1 MNNSESNLMEVV
13 PAEVQIIKAKQ
24 DAEFAMTTAGQML
37 RSFEATQRI
46 AKMYATSSL
55 IPASLKGDPNKEFGT
70 PEQKVQAAMQKTYAN
85 CTIALNMAQ
94 RMNADPLMVMQNLY
108 IVHGQPSFSSKF
120 LIACIN
126 KCGRYAPLRYEFKGE
141 QGTDDYGCRAYTY
154 ETSDVKHKEPIYG
167 TWVTMGMAKK
177 EGWTTKNGS
186 KWLTMPDQMLIYR
199 AAAFFQRSNCPE
211 ISMGLST
218 SEELQDMGE
227 QPVYVEEVKD
237 NDLSSLAMKRMKR
250 PAAIAQAEAGT
261 AGIRLHKDQAAIA
274 QAEATT
280 VDGRKDPA
288 EAEEA
293 EGAPAPQGNPFEQ
306 AEEVNEQA
314 AEVNEQAAAKEQSE
328 ATQQNAA
335 NQNNRPSLL

>member
-108 IVHGQPSFSSKF
+108 IVYGRPSFSSQF

-154 ETSDVKHKEPIYG
+154 EASDVKHKEPIYG
-167 TWVTMGMAKK
+167 TWVTMGMAKE
-177 EGWTTKNGS
+177 EGWTKKNGN

-199 AAAFFQRSNCPE
+199 AAAFFQRSYCPE
-211 ISMGLST
+211 ICMGLST

-227 QPVYVEEVKD
+227 QPVYVEELND
-237 NDLSSLAMKRMKR
+237 NDLSTLAMKRMKR
-250 PAAIAQAEAGT
+250 PAAIAQTEAGT
-261 AGIRLHKDQAAIA
+261 AGIRLYKDQAAIA

-314 AEVNEQAAAKEQSE
+314 AEVNEQAAAKTQAE

-335 NQNNRPSLL
+335 NPNNRPSLL

>member
-1 MNNSESNLMEVV
+1 MDNSESNLMEVV

-199 AAAFFQRSNCPE
+199 ASAFFQRSNCPE

-237 NDLSSLAMKRMKR
+237 NDLNSLAMKRMKQ
-250 PAAIAQAEAGT
+250 PAALAKVEAAT
-261 AGIRLHKDQAAIA
+261 E
-274 QAEATT
+274 EA
-280 VDGRKDPA
+280 VAVEVNKEQA

-306 AEEVNEQA
+306 A
-314 AEVNEQAAAKEQSE
+314 AEAKEQAE
-328 ATQQNAA
+328 AKTQAEAKEQAEVTQQNAA

>member
-1 MNNSESNLMEVV
+1 MDNSESNLMEVV

-250 PAAIAQAEAGT
+250 PAALAKAEAAT
-261 AGIRLHKDQAAIA
+261 E
-274 QAEATT
+274 EA
-280 VDGRKDPA
+280 VAVEMNKEQA

-306 AEEVNEQA
+306 PAEAKDQ
-314 AEVNEQAAAKEQSE
+314 AEVNEQAEAKTQAE

>member
-1 MNNSESNLMEVV
+1 MDNSESNLMEVV

-108 IVHGQPSFSSKF
+108 IVYGRPSFSSQF

-154 ETSDVKHKEPIYG
+154 EASDVKHKEPIYG
-167 TWVTMGMAKK
+167 TWVTMGMAKE
-177 EGWTTKNGS
+177 EGWTKKNGN

-199 AAAFFQRSNCPE
+199 AAAFFQRSYCPE
-211 ISMGLST
+211 ICMGLST

-227 QPVYVEEVKD
+227 QPVYVEELND
-237 NDLSSLAMKRMKR
+237 NDLSTLAMKRMKR
-250 PAAIAQAEAGT
+250 PAAIAQTEAGT
-261 AGIRLHKDQAAIA
+261 AGIRLYKDQAAIA

-314 AEVNEQAAAKEQSE
+314 AAKTQAEAKEQAE
-328 ATQQNAA
+328 IRQQIAA
-335 NQNNRPSLL
+335 NPNNRPSLL

>member
-1 MNNSESNLMEVV
+1 MDNSESNLMEVV

-237 NDLSSLAMKRMKR
+237 NDLNSLAMKRMKQ
-250 PAAIAQAEAGT
+250 PAALAKVEAAT
-261 AGIRLHKDQAAIA
+261 EEAVAVEVHKEQ
-274 QAEATT
+274 
-280 VDGRKDPA
+280 A

-306 AEEVNEQA
+306 A
-314 AEVNEQAAAKEQSE
+314 AEAKEQAAAKTQAEAKEQAE
-328 ATQQNAA
+328 IRQQIAA
-335 NQNNRPSLL
+335 NPNNRPSLL

>member
-1 MNNSESNLMEVV
+1 MDNSESNLMEVV

-237 NDLSSLAMKRMKR
+237 NDLNSLAMKRMKQ
-250 PAAIAQAEAGT
+250 PAALAKVEAAT
-261 AGIRLHKDQAAIA
+261 E
-274 QAEATT
+274 EA
-280 VDGRKDPA
+280 VAVEVNKEQA

-306 AEEVNEQA
+306 A
-314 AEVNEQAAAKEQSE
+314 AEAKEQAE
-328 ATQQNAA
+328 AKTQAEAKEQAEVTQQNAA

>member
-1 MNNSESNLMEVV
+1 MNNSENGLMEVV

-237 NDLSSLAMKRMKR
+237 NDLNSLAMKRMKQ
-250 PAAIAQAEAGT
+250 PAALAKVEAGT
-261 AGIRLHKDQAAIA
+261 AGIRLYKDQ
-274 QAEATT
+274 
-280 VDGRKDPA
+280 A

-314 AEVNEQAAAKEQSE
+314 AEVNEQAEAKDQAE

-335 NQNNRPSLL
+335 NPNNRPSLL

>member
-1 MNNSESNLMEVV
+1 MNNSENGLMEVV

-108 IVHGQPSFSSKF
+108 IVYGRPSFSSQF

-154 ETSDVKHKEPIYG
+154 EASDVKHKEPIYG
-167 TWVTMGMAKK
+167 TWVTMGMAKE
-177 EGWTTKNGS
+177 EGWTKKNGN

-199 AAAFFQRSNCPE
+199 AAAFFQRSYCPE
-211 ISMGLST
+211 ICMGLST

-227 QPVYVEEVKD
+227 QPVYVEELND
-237 NDLSSLAMKRMKR
+237 NDLSTLAMKRMKR

-261 AGIRLHKDQAAIA
+261 AGIRLYKDQAAIA

-314 AEVNEQAAAKEQSE
+314 AAKDQAEAKAQAEIR
-328 ATQQNAA
+328 QQIAA
-335 NQNNRPSLL
+335 NPNNRPSLL

>member
-1 MNNSESNLMEVV
+1 MNNSENGLMEVV

-237 NDLSSLAMKRMKR
+237 NDLNSLAMKRMKQ

-261 AGIRLHKDQAAIA
+261 VGIRLYKDQAAIA

-280 VDGRKDPA
+280 VDGKKDPA

-314 AEVNEQAAAKEQSE
+314 AAKTQAEAKEQAE
-328 ATQQNAA
+328 IRQQIAA
-335 NQNNRPSLL
+335 NPNNRPSLL

>member
-261 AGIRLHKDQAAIA
+261 A
-274 QAEATT
+274 EATT

>member
-1 MNNSESNLMEVV
+1 MDNSESNLMEVV

-108 IVHGQPSFSSKF
+108 IVYGRPSFSSKF

-141 QGTDDYGCRAYTY
+141 QGTDDYGCRAYTC
-154 ETSDVKHKEPIYG
+154 ETSDVKRKEPIYG
-167 TWVTMGMAKK
+167 TWVTMGMAKE

-199 AAAFFQRSNCPE
+199 AAAFFQRSYCPE
-211 ISMGLST
+211 ITMGLST
-218 SEELQDMGE
+218 TEELQDMGE
-227 QPVYVEEVKD
+227 RSVYVEELND
-237 NDLSSLAMKRMKR
+237 NDLSTLAMKRMKR
-250 PAAIAQAEAGT
+250 PAAIAQAEA
-261 AGIRLHKDQAAIA
+261 
-274 QAEATT
+274 TT
-280 VDGRKDPA
+280 GDGRKDPA
-288 EAEEA
+288 EAEQD

-306 AEEVNEQA
+306 AAEAKAQA
-314 AEVNEQAAAKEQSE
+314 EAKDQAE

>member
-1 MNNSESNLMEVV
+1 MDNSESNLMEVV

-250 PAAIAQAEAGT
+250 PAALAKAEAAT
-261 AGIRLHKDQAAIA
+261 E
-274 QAEATT
+274 EA
-280 VDGRKDPA
+280 VAVEMNKEQA

-306 AEEVNEQA
+306 PAEAKDQ
-314 AEVNEQAAAKEQSE
+314 AEVKDQAEAKEQSE

>member
-1 MNNSESNLMEVV
+1 MDNSESNLMEVV

-237 NDLSSLAMKRMKR
+237 NDLSSLAMKRMKQ
-250 PAAIAQAEAGT
+250 PAALAKAEA
-261 AGIRLHKDQAAIA
+261 
-274 QAEATT
+274 ATRYAVA
-280 VDGRKDPA
+280 VDMSKEQA

-306 AEEVNEQA
+306 PAEAKDQA
-314 AEVNEQAAAKEQSE
+314 EAKAQAEAKEQSE

-335 NQNNRPSLL
+335 NPNNRPSLL

>member
-1 MNNSESNLMEVV
+1 MDNSESNLMEVV

-237 NDLSSLAMKRMKR
+237 NDLNSLAMKRMKQ
-250 PAAIAQAEAGT
+250 PAALAKVEAAT
-261 AGIRLHKDQAAIA
+261 E
-274 QAEATT
+274 EA
-280 VDGRKDPA
+280 VAVEVNKEQA

-293 EGAPAPQGNPFEQ
+293 EAKAQ
-306 AEEVNEQA
+306 A
-314 AEVNEQAAAKEQSE
+314 E

>member
-1 MNNSESNLMEVV
+1 MNNSENGLMEVV

-237 NDLSSLAMKRMKR
+237 NDLNSLAMKRMKQ
-250 PAAIAQAEAGT
+250 PAALAKVEAGT
-261 AGIRLHKDQAAIA
+261 AGIRLYKDQ
-274 QAEATT
+274 
-280 VDGRKDPA
+280 A

-314 AEVNEQAAAKEQSE
+314 AEVNEQAEAKDQAE